1 MTPASGA
8 AVVVVG
14 HNGWLETFLGIVAI
28 PTSEGTFYS
37 IAVEDS
43 ADAEAVA
50 VCAAI
55 NIAWH
60 LGHAH
65 YNIRYDAKT
74 VGGAASGSQ
83 NWNSPNA
90 EVVRGLGMLLETK
103 ANVQWRHVHGHTG
116 NGWNELADTAAKG
129 AACGNGAGSTGS
141 QFPIAWTSHP
151 LALQWLWY
159 SSYTNT
165 QLSVRG
171 LPLMQGHAVT
181 CPSNF
186 DNSAISAYLPNDN
199 DKDEV
204 RQSPSMSGL

>member
-159 SSYTNT
+159 ASYTNT

-186 DNSAISAYLPNDN
+186 DNSAISACLPNDN